1 MGWKL
6 PAIAAATV
14 VAFTATAVLFGMAP
28 DARAGCGSGVVDT
41 GSAGSQSIAGF
52 SGDQLENAA
61 QIMNA
66 AAELQLPTQAQT
78 IGVMTAIGESTLR
91 NLDHGDNAI
100 NPDGTVAD
108 SVGLFQQQERGY
120 GPLAD
125 RMDPFKAATA
135 FFTRLMGVDGWQTME
150 PTLAAHAVQINADP
164 NYYTPFYAP
173 ATAIV
178 QGLVSTGG
186 AGACA
191 IGGDAVQLAQQ
202 LVDAADQG
210 RLIGST
216 PDHIKEIRWIA
227 QGQQVPDCGVDV
239 RILQVLVLALQVFD
253 QVGVSDINRKCTG
266 QIEGA
271 GTASSHYFEGGGLA
285 VDFYRLNGQG
295 LTGADGNSIRLISAL
310 DPVMPDGARVG
321 QVLCRADAGTTIG
334 TTHFIQ
340 FDDTCNHL
348 HIDVGFTD
356 GQLTT
361 N

>member
-6 PAIAAATV
+6 PTIAAATI

-28 DARAGCGSGVVDT
+28 DASAGCGSGVVDT
-41 GSAGSQSIAGF
+41 DTAGSQSIAGF
-52 SGDQLENAA
+52 SGDQLQNAA

-66 AAELQLPTQAQT
+66 AAELGLPTAAQT

-100 NPDGTVAD
+100 NPDDTIAD
-108 SVGLFQQQERGY
+108 SVGLFQQQELGY

-135 FFTRLMGVDGWQTME
+135 FFTRLMGVEGWQTME

-164 NYYTPFYAP
+164 SYYTPFYAP
-173 ATAIV
+173 ATAVV
-178 QGLVSTGG
+178 QGLISTGG

-191 IGGDAVQLAQQ
+191 ISGDAVQLAQQ
-202 LVDAADQG
+202 LVDAADKG
-210 RLIGST
+210 RLVGST

-227 QGQQVPDCGVDV
+227 QGQAVPACGVDV
-239 RILQVLVLALQVFD
+239 RILQVIVLALQIFD
-253 QVGVSDINRKCTG
+253 QVGVSDINRKCTS

-271 GTASSHYFEGGGLA
+271 GTASSHYFNGGGLA
-285 VDFYRLNGQG
+285 VDFYLLNGRS
-295 LTGADGNSIRLISAL
+295 LTGADGNSIRLITAL

-321 QVLCRADAGTTIG
+321 QAACRTNAGTAISTS
-334 TTHFIQ
+334 HFAQ
-340 FDDTCNHL
+340 FEDTCNHL
-348 HIDVGFTD
+348 HIDVGFAG
-356 GQLTT
+356 GQLADR
-361 N
+361 

>member
-1 MGWKL
+1 M
-6 PAIAAATV
+6 V
-14 VAFTATAVLFGMAP
+14 
-28 DARAGCGSGVVDT
+28 
-41 GSAGSQSIAGF
+41 
-52 SGDQLENAA
+52 ENILNTRSPGPG
-61 QIMNA
+61 Q
-66 AAELQLPTQAQT
+66 P
-78 IGVMTAIGESTLR
+78 
-91 NLDHGDNAI
+91 
-100 NPDGTVAD
+100 
-108 SVGLFQQQERGY
+108 GLFQQQERGS

-135 FFTRLMGVDGWQTME
+135 FFTRLMGVPGWETME
-150 PTLAAHAVQINADP
+150 PTLAAHAVQINLDP
-164 NYYTPFYAP
+164 YYYTPFYAP
-173 ATAIV
+173 ATEVV
-178 QGLVSTGG
+178 QGLISTGG

-191 IGGDAVQLAQQ
+191 IGGDAKQLAQQ
-202 LVDAADQG
+202 LVDAADRG

-227 QGQQVPDCGVDV
+227 QGQNVPDCGVDV

-271 GTASSHYFEGGGLA
+271 GTASSHYFNGGGLA
-285 VDFYRLNGQG
+285 VDFYRLNGQS
-295 LTGADGNSIRLISAL
+295 LTRADGNSIRLITTL

-321 QVLCRADAGTTIG
+321 QVECRAEAGTTIS
-334 TTHFIQ
+334 TSHFTQ

-356 GQLTT
+356 GTLTT

>member
-6 PAIAAATV
+6 PTIAAATV

-28 DARAGCGSGVVDT
+28 DARAGCGSGVVD
-41 GSAGSQSIAGF
+41 AGAASGQSIAGF
-52 SGDQLENAA
+52 SGEQLENAA

-66 AAELQLPTQAQT
+66 AAELQLPTAAQT

-100 NPDGTVAD
+100 NPDGTIAD

-135 FFTRLMGVDGWQTME
+135 FFTRLMGVPGWQTME

-178 QGLVSTGG
+178 QGLISTGG

-227 QGQQVPDCGVDV
+227 QGQSVPDCGVDV

-285 VDFYRLNGQG
+285 VDFYRLNGQS

-321 QVLCRADAGTTIG
+321 QVDCRAEAGNTIN
-334 TTHFIQ
+334 TSHFTQ

-356 GQLTT
+356 GALTI

>member
-14 VAFTATAVLFGMAP
+14 AAFTATAVLFGMAP
-28 DARAGCGSGVVDT
+28 DASAGCGSGVVDIGT
-41 GSAGSQSIAGF
+41 AGSQSIAGF
-52 SGDQLENAA
+52 SGEQLENAA

-66 AAELQLPTQAQT
+66 AAELQLPTEAQT

-135 FFTRLMGVDGWQTME
+135 FFTRLMGVQGWETME
-150 PTLAAHAVQINADP
+150 PTLAANAVQINLDP
-164 NYYTPFYAP
+164 YYYTPFYAP
-173 ATAIV
+173 ATQIV
-178 QGLVSTGG
+178 QGLISTGG

-191 IGGDAVQLAQQ
+191 INGDIRQLAQQ

-227 QGQQVPDCGVDV
+227 QGQNVPDCSVDV

-253 QVGVSDINRKCTG
+253 QVGVSDINRRCTG

-271 GTASSHYFEGGGLA
+271 GTASSHYFDGGGLA
-285 VDFYRLNGQG
+285 VDFYRLNGQS
-295 LTGADGNSIRLISAL
+295 LTGADGNSIRLITAL

-321 QVLCRADAGTTIG
+321 QVECRTSAGTTIG
-334 TTHFIQ
+334 TSHFTQ

>member
-1 MGWKL
+1 MRFLDG
-6 PAIAAATV
+6 
-14 VAFTATAVLFGMAP
+14 
-28 DARAGCGSGVVDT
+28 
-41 GSAGSQSIAGF
+41 
-52 SGDQLENAA
+52 QLENAG

-66 AAELQLPTQAQT
+66 AAELHLPTQAQT

-100 NPDGTVAD
+100 NPDGTIAD

-135 FFTRLMGVDGWQTME
+135 FFTRLMGVNGWQTME
-150 PTLAAHAVQINADP
+150 PTLAAHTVQINADP

-178 QGLVSTGG
+178 QRLLSTGG

-191 IGGDAVQLAQQ
+191 ISGDAVQLAQQ
-202 LVDAADQG
+202 LVDAADQS
-210 RLIGST
+210 RLIDST

-227 QGQQVPDCGVDV
+227 QGQVVLDCGVDV
-239 RILQVLVLALQVFD
+239 RILQVLVLSLQIFD

-271 GTASSHYFEGGGLA
+271 GTASSHYLNGGGLA
-285 VDFYRLNGQG
+285 VDFYQLNGQG
-295 LTGADGNSIRLISAL
+295 VTGADGNSIHLISAL
-310 DPVMPDGARVG
+310 DPVMPKGARVG
-321 QVLCRADAGTTIG
+321 QVECRVAADTTIA
-334 TTHFIQ
+334 TA
-340 FDDTCNHL
+340 N
-348 HIDVGFTD
+348 FTRRCRP
-356 GQLTT
+356 GSRRWWR
-361 N
+361 

>member
-6 PAIAAATV
+6 PTLAAVTV
-14 VAFTATAVLFGMAP
+14 VTFTATAVLFGMAP
-28 DARAGCGSGVVDT
+28 GASAGCGSGVVDP
-41 GSAGSQSIAGF
+41 GAAGGQSVAGY
-52 SGDQLENAA
+52 SGEQLENAGI
-61 QIMNA
+61 IMNA
-66 AAELQLPTQAQT
+66 AAELGLPTTAQT
-78 IGVMTAIGESTLR
+78 IGVMTAMGESTLR

-125 RMDPFKAATA
+125 RMDPHKAATA
-135 FFTRLMGVDGWQTME
+135 FFTRLMGVDEWETMA

-164 NYYTPFYAP
+164 NYYTPFYIP
-173 ATAIV
+173 ATEVV
-178 QGLVSTGG
+178 QTLLSTGG
-186 AGACA
+186 AGECA

-227 QGQQVPDCGVDV
+227 QGQTVPDCGVDV
-239 RILQVLVLALQVFD
+239 RILQVLVLALQIFD

-271 GTASSHYFEGGGLA
+271 GTASSHYFNGGGLA

-295 LTGADGNSIRLISAL
+295 VTGADGNSIRLITAL
-310 DPVMPDGARVG
+310 DPVMPAGARVG
-321 QVLCRADAGTTIG
+321 QVDCRASAGATVSTTNF
-334 TTHFIQ
+334 TQ
-340 FDDTCNHL
+340 FEDSCNHL